1 MYRWVEHTGE
11 LELEIRARTEEETFT
26 EALAALAELLA
37 DDGSAPPEQ
46 RRLVV
51 RADDRPALLAAWL
64 DELVFLAETESLIP
78 ERVDE
83 LELRETGLRALVTA
97 RPGEP
102 RHIVKAVTYHRLELC
117 EHEGG
122 WRARAVLDV

>member
-1 MYRWVEHTGE
+1 MYRWIEHTSE
-11 LELEIRARTEEETFT
+11 LELEIEVQTEEEAFA
-26 EALAALAELLA
+26 EALTALAELVGDYGA
-37 DDGSAPPEQ
+37 GPPER

-51 RADDRPALLAAWL
+51 RADDPPALLAAWL
-64 DELVFLAETESLIP
+64 DELVFLAETEGLIP

-83 LELRETGLRALVTA
+83 LELRGNGLRAVVTA

-102 RHIVKAVTYHRLELC
+102 RHIVKAVTYHRLELT
-117 EHEGG
+117 EDEGG